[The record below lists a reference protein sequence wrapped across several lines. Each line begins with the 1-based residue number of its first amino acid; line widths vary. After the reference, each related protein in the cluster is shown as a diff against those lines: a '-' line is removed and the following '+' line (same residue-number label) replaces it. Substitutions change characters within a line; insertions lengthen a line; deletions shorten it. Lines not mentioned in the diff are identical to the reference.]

1 MRVRREVDIK
11 MYVRATCSC
20 VGLNMELEQ
29 ADIGIV
35 DVEPSRSA
43 TVELF
48 MTTVSALRTSALK

>member
-11 MYVRATCSC
+11 MYVRATCC
-20 VGLNMELEQ
+20 GGINMKLAQ
-29 ADIGIV
+29 ADLGTV
-35 DVEPSRSA
+35 DVEPSRPA